1 MAHVE
6 IPDQLAGALG
16 RIAGVERLL
25 VGLDFEALS
34 AIPQVIAAAG
44 GPKKVEAIRAAA
56 RGGRINVLIT
66 DEPTAEAIL
75 EKDQA

>member
-1 MAHVE
+1 MKVV
-6 IPDQLAGALG
+6 IFGLG
-16 RIAGVERLL
+16 YVGFTAACCIASEGHSV
-25 VGLDFEALS
+25 VGIDVS
-34 AIPQVIAAAG
+34 
-44 GPKKVEAIRAAA
+44 PKKVEAIRAAA

>member
-1 MAHVE
+1 MIIRPKTRGFVCITAHPQGCAAHVQE
-6 IPDQLAGALG
+6 QIDTVVRRGP
-16 RIAGVERLL
+16 I
-25 VGLDFEALS
+25 
-34 AIPQVIAAAG
+34 AG